1 MFGIIVYTIAIPI
14 LGKIECTKHMI
25 CHNNHMADASFGI
38 RQILGNYLLLALCF
52 VLIVDVSIFNSIGA
66 CITKHM
72 SGLARTTID
81 ILRMVVIWL
90 VSFLLGWEEFKYLQ
104 VGC

>member
-1 MFGIIVYTIAIPI
+1 
-14 LGKIECTKHMI
+14 
-25 CHNNHMADASFGI
+25 MADASFGLK
-38 RQILGNYLLLALCF
+38 QIVSNRLLLVLCV

-81 ILRMVVIWL
+81 VLRMVVIWF
-90 VSFLLGWEEFKYLQ
+90 VSFMFGWEEFKYLQ
-104 VGC
+104 VPLMI